1 MYASTAQMN
10 RIVRSKPV
18 QVTLPESTLGRHGTL
33 EEVIASFHTA
43 RAAIADLFALIGIDP
58 TKARE
63 SARELGLNRGLTWR
77 LTRMVRESDPRA
89 VVSDVP
95 GTQSMSKFF
104 EACIQR
110 GAPQHAVDAAVDA
123 LNAFEAAISSCSGDR
138 KTLGMLMANTA
149 SGRSTGEAEKGR
161 KKLFEGACGVWGG
174 QAQSRFVTVFVYP
187 SREDP
192 AKLDAAH
199 ITGLVGFR
207 RLSTR
212 AWPLSYEAVHRAT
225 GDALPFIKEP
235 LNPAGPTEGQS
246 QLLKGYC
253 NPDLPDI
260 QVVISGDYKRFEL
273 APGPVGNEGLTTCV
287 FGTRLRKIYDRYSET
302 PETAGFMV
310 LLQTP
315 VEQVMFDMFVHKDLG
330 VEEPPRTQ
338 LLDRL
343 LFPHSNVE
351 SDFVRQALPISDV
364 PVQLPSGLA
373 GTLCPYIPWYSRLVD
388 DVTARIGIPLQQFSG
403 SRFEMAY
410 PPISTT
416 LSRRFD
422 LKAPPE
428 S

>member
-1 MYASTAQMN
+1 MTRIHRTQPVHVSVASPATA
-10 RIVRSKPV
+10 
-18 QVTLPESTLGRHGTL
+18 GGATL
-33 EEVIASFHTA
+33 EDVIASFHRA

-95 GTQSMSKFF
+95 GTQSMGKFF
-104 EACIQR
+104 EACLQR
-110 GAPQHAVDAAVDA
+110 GAPQSAIDAASAA
-123 LNAFEAAISSCSGDR
+123 LESFEAAMSSCSGDR
-138 KTLGMLMANTA
+138 KTLAMLMANT
-149 SGRSTGEAEKGR
+149 GNGGVGGEGEKVR
-161 KKLFEGACGVWGG
+161 RKLFEGACGVWGG
-174 QAQSRFVTVFVYP
+174 QAQARFVTVFVFP
-187 SREDP
+187 SPDTTN
-192 AKLDAAH
+192 KLDAVH

-207 RLSTR
+207 RLSAR
-212 AWPLSYEAVHRAT
+212 AWPLSYEAVHRAS
-225 GDALPFIKEP
+225 GAPAPFVKEP
-235 LNPAGPTEGQS
+235 LDPAGPTEGQA

-253 NPDLPDI
+253 SPPQPDI

-273 APGPVGNEGLTTCV
+273 APGPLGNEGLTTCV
-287 FGTRLRKIYDRYSET
+287 FGTRLRRMYDRYSET
-302 PETAGFMV
+302 PDTAGFMV

-315 VEQVMFDMFVHKDLG
+315 VEQVQFDMFVHRDLG
-330 VEEPPRTQ
+330 VQSPPRTQ

-351 SDFVRQALPISDV
+351 SDFEKQSLAIAETPVPLPR
-364 PVQLPSGLA
+364 GLA
-373 GTLCPYIPWYSRLVD
+373 GTLCPYIPWYSRLINDVAAKVGLALD
-388 DVTARIGIPLQQFSG
+388 DFDG

-422 LKAPPE
+422 LMPPPAP
-428 S
+428 